1 PLADIQIL
9 TGVLDLDLSLSVL
22 MALASS
28 SSSRTWVYDIFP
40 SFSGED
46 VRVTFLSHFLKE
58 LDRKL
63 IIAFKDNDIQRSL
76 SLDPELKQAIRNS
89 KIAVVI
95 FSEKYA
101 SSSWCL
107 NELLEIVKCREEC
120 DQMVIP
126 VFYRLDPSHVR
137 KQTGEFGQIFE
148 ETCKNKTEQEMIQWS
163 RALTDVANTLGYHSV
178 NWDNEAKLIEEIA
191 NDVLEKLLL
200 TPSKDSE
207 NFVGIED
214 HISKLRVLL
223 QLEAEEV
230 RMVGLWGSS
239 GIGKTTIAR
248 VLFQRLSRH
257 FQGSI
262 FIDRG
267 FVSKSTDIFNRANPD
282 DYNIKLHLQ
291 KIFLSKFLGKKNI
304 EISQLGELAG
314 RLKHQKVL
322 IFIDDLDDQV
332 VLDALVGETQWFGS
346 GSRIIVVTNDKHFLR
361 AHGID
366 HIYEVCL
373 PSEDLAREML
383 CRSAFRENS
392 PPEGFE
398 ELVVE
403 ITRLAGSLPLA
414 LNVLGSS
421 LRGRDM
427 DYWIDLLPRLQNGI
441 DGKIEKTLKIS
452 YDGLSSEEDKA
463 LFRHIACLF
472 NGEEVTY
479 LKLLLADSGLSVN
492 VGLKNLADK
501 SLIHIRW
508 GYVEMHRLLREMGKK
523 VVRLEKPKNREF
535 LEDSQDIIAVLS
547 KGIGTEKVLSISLD
561 IDEIDELYLH
571 KNAFTGMHNLRF
583 LKIYSK
589 LFREVKLQLPENF
602 DYLLPKLKL
611 LHWDDYPMRCMP
623 SKFRPENLVKLRM
636 KDSKL
641 EKLWEGV
648 VALPCLKDMN
658 LWGSQN
664 LIEMPDLSK
673 ATNLETLILHDCYS
687 LVKLPSSIPQPNKLE
702 ELDISNCRNLETIP
716 TGINL
721 KSLETL
727 FLNGC
732 SRLRT
737 FPQISTNIVMLYLG
751 ETSIEEI
758 PSDLHMEN
766 LRFENLHSFCL
777 ENLKS
782 TKLWERVQPLTL
794 LTAMMSPLL
803 RHLYLSDIPTLVELP
818 SSFQNLHQL
827 YELRIENC
835 VNLETLP
842 TGIDHQSLWDLNL
855 SGCSRLRTF
864 PDISTNIEY
873 LTLSETAIEE
883 VPCWIEEFTSLKLLR
898 MNGCVNLETLPTG
911 INLQSLE
918 ELDLSGCSRLRTFPD
933 ISTNIE
939 YLTLSQTAIEEV
951 PCWIEEFIS
960 LELLEMNG
968 CLHLNQEA
976 LFQQETYLGCQLWLS
991 GEEVPSYFTHRT
1003 TATSSSSSS
1012 SLTVPLLSSSLSQPN
1027 LRFRA
1032 CIVFNCDKTLGQT
1045 SFCFKGRF
1053 WNRFNSSGKA
1063 QDFLAKKEFYGM
1075 KTSVKGSHL
1084 LILEYDISLSRD
1096 SDTIAEMNYTHVDLQ
1111 LDFPSEYKV
1120 KEWGIRLCNTD
1131 TLPHLFET
1139 DEGNTL
1145 NEAGEGEE
1153 CAGEDEV
1160 TEPSSK
1166 RMRVRTQQSAL
1177 YVSRFC
1183 FHGSFIIS
1191 ITLTLSWRQ
1200 ENECG
1205 KLLL

>member
-107 NELLEIVKCREEC
+107 NELLEIVKCREEKYYPLTFPT
-120 DQMVIP
+120 IP

-200 TPSKDSE
+200 TTSKDSE

-827 YELRIENC
+827 YELRIVNC

-873 LTLSETAIEE
+873 LTLSKTAIEE
-883 VPCWIEEFTSLKLLR
+883 VPCWIEEFT
-898 MNGCVNLETLPTG
+898 
-911 INLQSLE
+911 
-918 ELDLSGCSRLRTFPD
+918 
-933 ISTNIE
+933 
-939 YLTLSQTAIEEV
+939 
-951 PCWIEEFIS
+951 S

-1012 SLTVPLLSSSLSQPN
+1012 LTVPLLSSSLSQPF

-1096 SDTIAEMNYTHVDLQ
+1096 SDTIADMNYTHVDLQ

-1120 KEWGIRLCNTD
+1120 KEWGIRLCSSADNRLGNTD